1 MEDRLKFAVIY
12 AALVFVIAVPFT
24 FVVKESDVSWGLSL
38 GTSGITFLY
47 WYFTYKKE
55 AKAVGAT
62 RYNKKTKG
70 HAGSKMIYANIM
82 YSFVFAYL
90 IVTNSYSDGNWL
102 MLLLLTSLLFLGVQL
117 FQHNKEKLVKE

>member
-1 MEDRLKFAVIY
+1 
-12 AALVFVIAVPFT
+12 
-24 FVVKESDVSWGLSL
+24 
-38 GTSGITFLY
+38 
-47 WYFTYKKE
+47 
-55 AKAVGAT
+55 
-62 RYNKKTKG
+62 
-70 HAGSKMIYANIM
+70 MIYANIM